1 MLGRHIRCASRAAA
15 AAAVAVLFTLS
26 ARPTP
31 ASAQLAQPPGL
42 PVQPPGGAAG
52 GRAPAVNRRVEA
64 RKAPALVLNP
74 AWVTDLED
82 AAVQAPAADETHGY
96 VVLRSSG
103 LAALDL
109 GTGAVAWKKPFDEV
123 AVPPVAASGLV
134 FVAHGREVEAVESSS
149 GARRWIASLDG
160 PPSAPL
166 LVGPG
171 RLFAFTRGHAAVA
184 LRAGTGE
191 TLWTRTFGEATPTHV
206 ASGGG
211 ALYCALDDGRVVALD
226 AVSGATRWESKLPSA
241 ATAIA
246 PAGDRVV
253 IGGKDKFLYCL
264 SASRGKIAW
273 RRRAGGAAVGPIA
286 SDGRRL
292 YYAALD
298 NVLRA
303 IDRRHGQQHW
313 KAALSHRPVG
323 GVVLS
328 ARLLWVAGLAAEV
341 AAFQPIDGSAAG
353 RSPVAGEL
361 SAAPAWRRGEG
372 AAADGVF
379 VVTGDGRA
387 QWLVPGLAPL
397 EAKPIPGLPID
408 PPRAAGRWPG
418 GPPPG
423 GDR

>member
-1 MLGRHIRCASRAAA
+1 MLGRHIRCASRAAVA
-15 AAAVAVLFTLS
+15 GAVTVLFALS
-26 ARPTP
+26 ARPAP
-31 ASAQLAQPPGL
+31 APAQLAQPPGL
-42 PVQPPGGAAG
+42 PATPPGGAAG
-52 GRAPAVNRRVEA
+52 ARAPAVNRRIEA
-64 RKAPALVLNP
+64 RKAPALVLTP

-109 GTGAVAWKKPFDEV
+109 GTGAVAWKKPFDRV
-123 AVPPVAASGLV
+123 AASPLAASGLV

-149 GARRWIASLDG
+149 GARRWVATLDG

-166 LVGPG
+166 LAGPG
-171 RLFAFTRGHAAVA
+171 RLFAFTRSHTAVA

-191 TLWTRTFGEATPTHV
+191 TLWTRTFGTATPAHV
-206 ASGGG
+206 ASGSG

-226 AVSGATRWESKLPSA
+226 AVSGATRWASTLPSA

-246 PAGDRVV
+246 SAGDRVI

-273 RRRAGGAAVGPIA
+273 RRRAGGAAVGSIA

-303 IDRRHGQQHW
+303 IDRRHGQQIW

-328 ARLLWVAGLAAEV
+328 GRLLWVAGLAAEV

-353 RSPVAGEL
+353 RSPVAGDL
-361 SAAPAWRRGEG
+361 SVAPAWRGG
-372 AAADGVF
+372 DGTATGGVF

-387 QWLVPGLAPL
+387 QWLVPGPAPL
-397 EAKPIPGLPID
+397 AAKPIPGLPID
-408 PPRAAGRWPG
+408 PPFAARGWPG
-418 GPPPG
+418 GRPPG
-423 GDR
+423 SDR